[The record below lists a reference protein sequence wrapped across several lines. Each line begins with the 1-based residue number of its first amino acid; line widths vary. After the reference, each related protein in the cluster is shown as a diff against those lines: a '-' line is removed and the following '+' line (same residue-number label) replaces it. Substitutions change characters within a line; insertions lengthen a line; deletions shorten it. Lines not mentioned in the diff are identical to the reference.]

1 MAQLVR
7 HLIAPTRVFARPA
20 VRASLAALVL
30 LVMTVLPAAAAATG
44 VVALASGS
52 ASPTSGTP
60 STVITFSVVYTNTD
74 SKAPAYVRLHV
85 AGKTLAMFPASGDGW
100 KRGVKFTVSTRLEA
114 GAWPPVFEAADRSG
128 NSATLDGPT
137 VTIEVAP
144 TPTPTP
150 KPTPT
155 PTPKPTATPT

>member
-100 KRGVKFTVSTRLEA
+100 KRPRRRPHRARRAFRRSTASR
-114 GAWPPVFEAADRSG
+114 WPIGGSHLRC
-128 NSATLDGPT
+128 
-137 VTIEVAP
+137 
-144 TPTPTP
+144 
-150 KPTPT
+150 
-155 PTPKPTATPT
+155 